1 MGENSANQ
9 ALHCTQTAL
18 NDERLAASEEKM
30 VSRKK
35 SKQRPKTW
43 NHFSHAIYA
52 VSTLYT
58 LHRIFW
64 GRFRSYG
71 HSSAC
76 SVLCGGACV
85 RSLGYWVCALRSYVY
100 IESS

>member
-1 MGENSANQ
+1 MGENSTNQ
-9 ALHCTQTAL
+9 ALHCARTAL
-18 NDERLAASEEKM
+18 NDERFAASEEKM

-52 VSTLYT
+52 ALYT

-64 GRFRSYG
+64 GHFRSYDY
-71 HSSAC
+71 SSAR

-85 RSLGYWVCALRSYVY
+85 RSLGYWVCALRSYIY
-100 IESS
+100 IVSS